1 MKLKAIK
8 SVLLLFSMLC
18 IFCLPVQV
26 SAETPQGTNGD
37 ELQVMKAEQLEIQF
51 GADWAGVEFQL
62 KTDAGVYPGTVA
74 VGTDGVLRLEIGGSS
89 KYILTCMNSSVA
101 PPTADEMDASSGS
114 TQAPATT
121 ESETQESEG
130 NSSSAPEQKG
140 TTSGIPIAHL
150 VIFIGGMA
158 VAIGTLVV
166 LHILKKKR
174 EIDTPCDDDEDE

>member
-1 MKLKAIK
+1 
-8 SVLLLFSMLC
+8 
-18 IFCLPVQV
+18 
-26 SAETPQGTNGD
+26 
-37 ELQVMKAEQLEIQF
+37 
-51 GADWAGVEFQL
+51 
-62 KTDAGVYPGTVA
+62 
-74 VGTDGVLRLEIGGSS
+74 
-89 KYILTCMNSSVA
+89 MNSSVA

-140 TTSGIPIAHL
+140 TRSGIPIAHL